1 MDLNVIFQLL
11 KENFEILFI
20 VGLIISIVL
29 LIITIVALVKISNLR
44 KEYRLLMKGTNS
56 KSIENLVYDFK
67 DLSQKA
73 YDRSETA
80 LDGIKLLN
88 NQIEN
93 CVQKVGIVRFKAF
106 EDVGSNQSY
115 SIALLDNKSDGVII
129 TSIFG
134 RDMNTSYAKPINRG
148 KSEYTL
154 SEEEYL
160 AVERALGINKR

>member
-1 MDLNVIFQLL
+1 MIVKVTKL
-11 KENFEILFI
+11 KKKY
-20 VGLIISIVL
+20 S
-29 LIITIVALVKISNLR
+29 
-44 KEYRLLMKGTNS
+44 LLMKGSSS
-56 KSIENLVYDFK
+56 KSIESLVHDFK
-67 DLSQKA
+67 NLSKDA
-73 YDRSETA
+73 YDKSEIA

-88 NQIEN
+88 NQIQN

-134 RDMNTSYAKPINRG
+134 RDTNTSYAKPIVRG
-148 KSEYTL
+148 KSEYAL

-160 AVERALGINKR
+160 AVERALGINTK